1 MNFEHIVEGFLDL
14 VDLSKNLDVFRMLYK
29 CIREM
34 KPAFFTERLKTT
46 VNNLVLQSINPT
58 EDINEFFTIVD
69 GFMGE
74 FSSTALDQ
82 SVDDNIRWAIAHKI
96 I

>member
-1 MNFEHIVEGFLDL
+1 
-14 VDLSKNLDVFRMLYK
+14 MLYK

-34 KPAFFTERLKTT
+34 KPAFFSERLKNT
-46 VNNLVLQSINPT
+46 VNNLIVQSINAK
-58 EDINEFFTIVD
+58 EDLVDFFATVD
-69 GFMGE
+69 SFMRE
-74 FSSTALDQ
+74 FSSKDFDL

>member
-46 VNNLVLQSINPT
+46 VNNLVLQRINPT
-58 EDINEFFTIVD
+58 EDINEFFYIVD

-74 FSSTALDQ
+74 FTSTALD
-82 SVDDNIRWAIAHKI
+82 
-96 I
+96 